1 MKAPYLGFVAFFL
14 IWLWKPIAHTTSVL
28 LHLIEDPVLYVTLC
42 LSIGAVGFMLVW
54 RGLKL
59 EELPATWHGFMGGAL
74 IWIGWFEFT
83 FEHFAKVIGVD
94 ELRYAD
100 GRYGLP
106 PAFVFMQATAFI
118 VLALVLFFAANKDTG
133 CRFFQWLHRNLGL
146 RPGSSTPG
154 YQRQYARIAALELVM
169 VNWFCYIVILTLM
182 DPRFSG
188 VNHPIMYTG
197 GLVIAAL
204 SFYLIVFKLKE
215 QRTMAPAL
223 RYSIGAVG
231 IFWLL
236 CEMTAMWGWYPE
248 IWLKPFQYPIYC
260 ALQFMVFGAGIAFT
274 IRGIPFVKRAAI

>member
-1 MKAPYLGFVAFFL
+1 MKAPFVGLIAFFL
-14 IWLWKPIAHTTSVL
+14 IWLWKPIAHTISVL
-28 LHLIEDPVLYVTLC
+28 MHLIPDPTIYASLC
-42 LSIGAVGFMLVW
+42 LSLGAVGFWLTW
-54 RGLKL
+54 RGLAL

-83 FEHFAKVIGVD
+83 FEHFAKTIGVD
-94 ELRYAD
+94 PLRYPD
-100 GRYGLP
+100 GTYGLP
-106 PAFVFMQATAFI
+106 PAFAFMQATAFI

-146 RPGSSTPG
+146 RPGDSTPG
-154 YQRQYARIAALELVM
+154 YKRQFARIAALELVM

-188 VNHPIMYTG
+188 IHHPIMYAG
-197 GLVIAAL
+197 GAVIASL

-215 QRTMAPAL
+215 QRAMAHAL

-236 CEMTAMWGWYPE
+236 CEMTALWGWYRE
-248 IWLKPFQYPIYC
+248 IWLKPFEYPVYC
-260 ALQFMVFGAGIAFT
+260 ALQFVVFGAGIVFT
-274 IRGIPFVKRAAI
+274 IRNQKSKEATG